1 MVLSDELRERIR
13 ALKGMIPE
21 GRRVR
26 SDAVIDLTTTAP
38 TIDLSEGRDE
48 PRWIEDER
56 VVDLF
61 PAVEPVPTRGLGAVP
76 PLAAPVFRT
85 LAKPDRELAHLVAA
99 GFSDE
104 EIALVLD
111 TSPAAVEL
119 AVRSLLTLC
128 GFENRPAM
136 IVGWHAG

>member
-1 MVLSDELRERIR
+1 MRERIK

-26 SDAVIDLTTTAP
+26 SDAVIDLTATAP
-38 TIDLSEGRDE
+38 TVDISDGRDS

-61 PAVEPVPTRGLGAVP
+61 PSIEPIPSRGLGAVP
-76 PLAAPVFRT
+76 PLASPVFRT
-85 LAKPDRELAHLVAA
+85 LTQADRELAHLVAA

-111 TSPAAVEL
+111 TSPASVEL

-128 GFENRPAM
+128 GYENRPAM
-136 IVGWHAG
+136 IVGWHTG

>member
-1 MVLSDELRERIR
+1 MVLSDELRERIK
-13 ALKGMIPE
+13 ALKGTIPE
-21 GRRVR
+21 GRRLR
-26 SDAVIDLTTTAP
+26 GDAVIDLTATAP
-38 TIDLSEGRDE
+38 TIDISDGRDE

-61 PAVEPVPTRGLGAVP
+61 PSIEPMPTRGLGAVP

-85 LAKPDRELAHLVAA
+85 LEQPDRELAHLVAA

-104 EIALVLD
+104 EMALVLD

-119 AVRSLLTLC
+119 AVRSLLALC
-128 GFENRPAM
+128 GFENRAAM